1 MTARHKGPGQ
11 FGGEA
16 SHGLRAQP
24 RNDKKHYPF
33 YLTST
38 LKLPL
43 CSGILRKS
51 KRRKKRLSRKMTGT
65 TLVSGK
71 VTLSVTPKRRVLL
84 RKIHALA
91 GMRKK
96 SISEEVWD
104 LCERG
109 LEKQIRM
116 EQKPEVVSLPSAD
129 LGRVLVIDR
138 RDLYDDILVDRL

>member
-1 MTARHKGPGQ
+1 
-11 FGGEA
+11 
-16 SHGLRAQP
+16 
-24 RNDKKHYPF
+24 
-33 YLTST
+33 
-38 LKLPL
+38 
-43 CSGILRKS
+43 
-51 KRRKKRLSRKMTGT
+51 MTGT

-91 GMRKK
+91 GKKQK

-109 LEKQIRM
+109 LEKQARM
-116 EQKPEVVSLPSAD
+116 EQKPKVVSLPSAD
-129 LGRVLVIDR
+129 LGQVLVMDR